1 MSKLAPVIT
10 PLELISPDAVM
21 WPVKCDLP
29 SISKSPV
36 AERSPLELMFPE
48 AVTLVVLTFAIVPKV
63 AVPVVVMA
71 PDPTSIE
78 VNPEVIDP
86 AFNAPTVTMFA
97 CPVIGANAS
106 FIRVLP

>member
-1 MSKLAPVIT
+1 M
-10 PLELISPDAVM
+10 
-21 WPVKCDLP
+21 
-29 SISKSPV
+29 
-36 AERSPLELMFPE
+36 
-48 AVTLVVLTFAIVPKV
+48 PKV

-106 FIRVLP
+106 FIRVLPWANLTPVTIPLELILPEDVIWEVNVDVPVT